1 MKNISSIERVAD
13 QALNHFR
20 DHSLPAGFCQ
30 SFFKK
35 WRPIFPP
42 GHSSTRNFSTGSA
55 FEIHFTR
62 ADLWGDKKIL

>member
-1 MKNISSIERVAD
+1 MKNISSIERIAD

-35 WRPIFPP
+35 RQPIF
-42 GHSSTRNFSTGSA
+42 SSGRSSPRNFSTGSA
-55 FEIHFTR
+55 LESCLPVIYHWT
-62 ADLWGDKKIL
+62 DENIL